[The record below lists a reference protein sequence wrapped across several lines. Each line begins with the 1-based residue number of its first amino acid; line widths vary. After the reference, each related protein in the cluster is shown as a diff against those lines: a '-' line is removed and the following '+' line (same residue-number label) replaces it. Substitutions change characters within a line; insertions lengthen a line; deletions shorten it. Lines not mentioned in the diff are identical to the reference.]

1 MDIGNSVLKVLID
14 VPLKDWLT
22 IIAIISAPISAL
34 WIQSKLDERKETR
47 KRRLDIFKTLM
58 ATRASVLSQEHIK
71 ALNMIDIEFY
81 GDKKYRRVREMW
93 RAYLHIRIQS
103 PATTEVEQ
111 IQFNKDC
118 EATLTELLVAMGEAL
133 EYDFD
138 STHIRQIVYKP
149 QGHVTEENYQM
160 FMRAQLVKLFSGEL
174 SLPMDVKSLPISGD
188 EAQEQKKLR
197 DLAIKYLEKKLSE
210 ENK

>member
-1 MDIGNSVLKVLID
+1 MDLGNSAVKLLID

-58 ATRASVLSQEHIK
+58 ATRASVLSQDHIK

-81 GDKKYRRVREMW
+81 GDKKYKKVREAW
-93 RAYLHIRIQS
+93 RAYLHARTQS
-103 PATTEVEQ
+103 PATTEAEQ

-118 EATLTELLVAMGEAL
+118 EATLTEVLV
-133 EYDFD
+133 
-138 STHIRQIVYKP
+138 
-149 QGHVTEENYQM
+149 
-160 FMRAQLVKLFSGEL
+160 
-174 SLPMDVKSLPISGD
+174 
-188 EAQEQKKLR
+188 
-197 DLAIKYLEKKLSE
+197 
-210 ENK
+210 

>member
-1 MDIGNSVLKVLID
+1 MDLGNNIVQVLID

-47 KRRLDIFKTLM
+47 KRRLEIFKTLM
-58 ATRASVLSQEHIK
+58 ATRASVLSQDHIK

-81 GDKKYRRVREMW
+81 GDKRYKKVREAW
-93 RAYLHIRIQS
+93 RAYLHARTQS

-133 EYDFD
+133 GYDFD
-138 STHIRQIVYKP
+138 STHIRQSIYKP

-160 FMRAQLVKLFSGEL
+160 FMRAQLVKLFSGEI
-174 SLPMDVKSLPISGD
+174 SLPMDVKSLPVSLE
-188 EAQEQKKLR
+188 EAQEQKELR
-197 DLAIKYLEKKLSE
+197 DLAIKFLKEKLSR
-210 ENK
+210 ENN